1 MFQNKPEHITGN
13 DEKETLTESQIVARI
28 ENLDRIVDE
37 KDVLLAE
44 MHPFIIELME
54 ARHHEEDLPHTVLD
68 NTQPITDQL
77 YDEPTYNDRFIHGVD
92 TDGKGGD
99 LDARRGEEFRFA
111 ENYEE
116 GQYTKVILKAAQA
129 LGFVAPE
136 VPVEPTDALDAQLG
150 IADSYL
156 KPIDEPVE
164 AVIIPTARSIS
175 NPMRV
180 RDALRNI
187 ENGKIKTNKVI
198 IASCD
203 REVDDAERA
212 KMDPLG
218 LHYGATEFES
228 GIASFNDFAGTDID
242 PSDAKPLYIEI
253 GGIVR
258 EGKQLVR
265 TVELPS
271 GPVELIAVSV
281 PFDED
286 RQVGRNADGSPKFAT
301 RANTQENMLAAYEFL
316 SEKPGL
322 IAMESHDVWAQSQ
335 AEAADQILGSKGKR
349 TVPTGPFKLDRLT
362 LNKHGKLELNKPG
375 EVVDE
380 IAKVYAFATKTRIA
394 ALNARKDLM
403 NELENIQ
410 KKDL

>member
-1 MFQNKPEHITGN
+1 MFQERSEYFKKKHNK
-13 DEKETLTESQIVARI
+13 EKLTESQIVDRI
-28 ENLDRIVDE
+28 ENLDRIIDE
-37 KDVLLAE
+37 KDALLAK
-44 MHPFIIELME
+44 MHPFIVELME
-54 ARHHEEDLPHTVLD
+54 TRHREEELPYTVLD
-68 NTQPITDQL
+68 RDQPIVDQL
-77 YDEPTYNDRFIHGVD
+77 YEEPTYNDIFVYGVD
-92 TDGKGGD
+92 KNGKGGD

-116 GQYTKVILKAAQA
+116 GQYTKVVLKAAQA

-136 VPVEPTDALDAQLG
+136 VPSEPTDPVDAQLG

-156 KPIDEPVE
+156 SPINEPVE

-180 RDALRNI
+180 RDAIRNI
-187 ENGKIKTNKVI
+187 ENGKIKTNKII

-203 REVDDAERA
+203 RPVLDDDEPQ
-212 KMDPLG
+212 KMKAIG
-218 LHYGATEFES
+218 FSYGATEFES
-228 GIASFNDFAGTDID
+228 GIASFNDFAGTDVD
-242 PSDAKPLYIEI
+242 PKDAEPFYIEI

-265 TVELPS
+265 KVELPS

-281 PFDED
+281 PYDED
-286 RQVGRNADGSPKFAT
+286 RVVGRNADGTPKYAS

-335 AEAADQILGSKGKR
+335 AEAADQILGPKGKR
-349 TVPTGPFKLDRLT
+349 MIPTGAFKMDRLT
-362 LNKHGKLELNKPG
+362 RNKHDKLVLNKPG

-380 IAKVYAFATKTRIA
+380 IAKVYTFATQTRIA
-394 ALNARKDLM
+394 ALNARAELVK
-403 NELENIQ
+403 ELER
-410 KKDL
+410 

>member
-1 MFQNKPEHITGN
+1 MFQQKPEYFKNKHN
-13 DEKETLTESQIVARI
+13 KEKLTESQVVARI
-28 ENLDRIVDE
+28 ENLDRIIDE
-37 KDVLLAE
+37 KDALLAK

-54 ARHHEEDLPHTVLD
+54 TRHAEEELPYTVLD
-68 NTQPITDQL
+68 DDKPIADQL

-92 TDGKGGD
+92 KDGKGGD
-99 LDARRGEEFRFA
+99 LDARRGEELRFA
-111 ENYEE
+111 ENYQE

-129 LGFVAPE
+129 LGFIAPE
-136 VPVEPTDALDAQLG
+136 VPSVPTDPIDAQLG
-150 IADSYL
+150 IVDSYL
-156 KPIDEPVE
+156 EPIEEPVE

-187 ENGKIKTNKVI
+187 ENGKIKTNKII

-203 REVDDAERA
+203 REVDDEERA

-228 GIASFNDFAGTDID
+228 GIASFNDFAGTEID
-242 PSDAKPLYIEI
+242 PKDATPLFIEV
-253 GGIVR
+253 GGIIR
-258 EGKQLVR
+258 EGKQLICK
-265 TVELPS
+265 VELPS
-271 GPVELIAVSV
+271 GTVEFIAVSV

-286 RQVGRNADGSPKFAT
+286 RQIGLNKDGTPKMAN

-316 SEKPGL
+316 SEKSGL

-335 AEAADQILGSKGKR
+335 AEAADQVLGAKGKR
-349 TVPTGPFKLDRLT
+349 MIPTGAFKMDRLT
-362 LNKHGKLELNKPG
+362 RNKHGKLVLNKPG

-380 IAKVYAFATKTRIA
+380 IAKVYAFATQTRIT
-394 ALNARKDLM
+394 ALNARQTLVE
-403 NELENIQ
+403 ELDKRTSSEN
-410 KKDL
+410 